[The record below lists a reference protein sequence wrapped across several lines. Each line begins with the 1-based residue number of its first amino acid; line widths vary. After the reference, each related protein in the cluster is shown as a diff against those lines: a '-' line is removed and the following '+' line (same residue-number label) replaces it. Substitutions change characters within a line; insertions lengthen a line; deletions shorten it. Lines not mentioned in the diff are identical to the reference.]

1 MAATPSTMRQLGS
14 QLPAFELTDTSS
26 VNFAAGGGGGEKV
39 TDAYLRGRGPAVV
52 AFICNHCPFVVH
64 IRSGLVEFGRYCQE
78 AGVPFVAI
86 SSNDVTSHP
95 QDGPGPMAAEAKK
108 HGFTFPYL
116 HDDTQDVARAFDAAC
131 TPDFY
136 VFDGDG
142 KLAYRG
148 QFDAARPSNSIPVT
162 GSDLRT
168 AVKSLLAGKA
178 PSSDQKPSIGCSIKW
193 KK

>member
-168 AVKSLLAGKA
+168 AVQSLLAGKA